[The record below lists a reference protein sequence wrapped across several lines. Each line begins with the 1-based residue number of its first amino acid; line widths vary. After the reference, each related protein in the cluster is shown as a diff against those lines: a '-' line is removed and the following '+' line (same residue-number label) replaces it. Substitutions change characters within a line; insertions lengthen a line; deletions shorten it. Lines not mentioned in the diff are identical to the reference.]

1 MTSSSQTGPG
11 RGRKVLVIDDSE
23 ITRSAIEAMLT
34 AAGYVVRTME
44 SPLGATSEIVQQG
57 IEILIC
63 DVNMPV
69 MSGTKFAEV
78 LKNNQRLRH
87 VRLVLITGESDT
99 ELERV
104 GAALGADAVLR
115 KHALPERLVETL
127 ARFTG
132 PKTDTTAVAP
142 SRRKV
147 LIVED
152 DRHHARVAASRLE
165 AMGYDVTTR
174 PFGKGTLVAVMD
186 EKPIAILVSAE
197 LSDMPATA
205 VIEAIRES
213 RLTERIPVILYG
225 ALPEPK
231 LMVMSQKCGATGS
244 IHKSAS
250 DATFRARFDGMVAK
264 S

>member
-1 MTSSSQTGPG
+1 MTSSPQTG

-23 ITRSAIEAMLT
+23 ITRGAIEAMLT

-115 KHALPERLVETL
+115 KHALPERLVDTL
-127 ARFTG
+127 AQLTSKEGAG
-132 PKTDTTAVAP
+132 PAATV
-142 SRRKV
+142 RRKV

-152 DRHHARVAASRLE
+152 DRVHARLAQSRLE
-165 AMGYDVTTR
+165 AMGFDVTTR
-174 PFGKGTLVAVMD
+174 PFGRGTLVAVMD
-186 EKPIAILVSAE
+186 EKPAAILVSAE

-205 VIEAIRES
+205 VIEALRES
-213 RLTERIPVILYG
+213 RMTERIPVILFG

-231 LMVMSQKCGATGS
+231 LLAMSQRCGATGS
-244 IHKSAS
+244 IHKSA
-250 DATFRARFDGMVAK
+250 DDTTFRARFDDMVAR